1 MKYLLRKE
9 HNKYIC
15 YDNEKDKVCAIKA
28 TVGKDKLED
37 CRDKGIKYHRD
48 YFYYL
53 FAKAH
58 DMRYVNPYK
67 PDIKRN
73 WMRYTL
79 SHIPVGS
86 NMADIK
92 AMYDNSKE
100 RLELAKKER
109 IEKEQ
114 NSQIYRDDG
123 TRIDYILKD
132 HHPSIL
138 RETDTRNRRSFDFI
152 RVEYNLK
159 SKMTISQQE
168 LMTALRKDMPYIVKH
183 TTKKIADYSAFQS
196 YGVPVN
202 ILKVTRC
209 VVTND
214 RILQLTFEPKLRD
227 LEQSRPDENEERA
240 AVLSAVHFQCIAN
253 SQSESIAKEEADMD
267 EIER

>member
-15 YDNEKDKVCAIKA
+15 YDSEKDKVCAIKA
-28 TVGKDKLED
+28 TVGKDKRED
-37 CRDKGIKYHRD
+37 CRNKGIEYYRD
-48 YFYYL
+48 YFYYP

-58 DMRYVNPYK
+58 DMYYS
-67 PDIKRN
+67 DIKRS

-109 IEKEQ
+109 LEKEQ
-114 NSQIYRDDG
+114 NSQICRDDG

-132 HHPSIL
+132 HHPSIS
-138 RETDTRNRRSFDFI
+138 RETDNRNRHSFDFI
-152 RVEYNLK
+152 RVEYSLK

-183 TTKKIADYSAFQS
+183 TTKKIADCSAFQS

-227 LEQSRPDENEERA
+227 LEQSRPDENEEGA
-240 AVLSAVHFQCIAN
+240 AVL
-253 SQSESIAKEEADMD
+253 SQSESIACDTSPMYRYAKEEAEMN
-267 EIER
+267 EMER